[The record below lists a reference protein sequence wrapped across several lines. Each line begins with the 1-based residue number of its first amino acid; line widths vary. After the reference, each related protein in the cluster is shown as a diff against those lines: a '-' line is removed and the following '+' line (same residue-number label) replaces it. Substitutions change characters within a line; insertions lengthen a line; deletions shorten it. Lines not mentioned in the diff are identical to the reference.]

1 MFQPSLTGLFFFTF
15 EPGGAA
21 FFAPEDDGCI
31 GAAIG
36 CECIADGAGTDAE
49 GMGWDVFC
57 LLRAEVVG
65 LGTGSC
71 KR

>member
-49 GMGWDVFC
+49 GMG
-57 LLRAEVVG
+57 
-65 LGTGSC
+65 
-71 KR
+71 